1 MPKGL
6 YPLLTE
12 LSAIRHKQMMEYD
25 SKKYRKQGEKN
36 KTANISFII
45 KLYNVSCF
53 SYSFLMILYMLLMCL
68 IEIWQGKPK
77 FRGYLLLLCVPFYK

>member
-12 LSAIRHKQMMEYD
+12 LSAIRHKQMIEYD

-36 KTANISFII
+36 KTATYTIFH
-45 KLYNVSCF
+45 VF
-53 SYSFLMILYMLLMCL
+53 PTVFLMILYMLLMCL
-68 IEIWQGKPK
+68 IEI
-77 FRGYLLLLCVPFYK
+77 